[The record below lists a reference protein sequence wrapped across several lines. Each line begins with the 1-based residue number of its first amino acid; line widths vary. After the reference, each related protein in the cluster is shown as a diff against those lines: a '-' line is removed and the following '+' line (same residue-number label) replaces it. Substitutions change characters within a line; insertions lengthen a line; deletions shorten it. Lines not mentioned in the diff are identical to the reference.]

1 MISVENRKEITK
13 KDKVR
18 GLSRNAWM
26 LLLLFGVT
34 TFIFFFL
41 YGILMTL
48 ALMILLA
55 ILEYFDD
62 DIYDIV
68 SINLQYSFRQNYY
81 A

>member
-1 MISVENRKEITK
+1 MIVVDNFREITK
-13 KDKVR
+13 KDKIR

-26 LLLLFGVT
+26 LILLFGILA
-34 TFIFFFL
+34 FIIFFL
-41 YGILMTL
+41 WGLVMTL
-48 ALMILLA
+48 CLMIILA

-68 SINLQYSFRQNYY
+68 LMNCSNSFKTHYY

>member
-1 MISVENRKEITK
+1 MISVNNIREITK
-13 KDKVR
+13 KDKIR

-26 LLLLFGVT
+26 LILLFGVT
-34 TFIFFFL
+34 TFIFFL
-41 YGILMTL
+41 LWGLLMTL
-48 ALMILLA
+48 ILMIVLA

-68 SINLQYSFRQNYY
+68 LINVSNSFKKFYY

>member
-1 MISVENRKEITK
+1 MISVNNIREITK
-13 KDKVR
+13 KDKIK

-26 LLLLFGVT
+26 LILCFGVT
-34 TFIFFFL
+34 AFIFFFL
-41 YGILMTL
+41 WGLLMTL
-48 ALMILLA
+48 ILMIVLA

-68 SINLQYSFRQNYY
+68 YINLSNSFKKFYY